1 MTGLNA
7 LLRTTPGQ
15 TIGPYLGQ
23 GLPFTGDNQL
33 VPHGTTGAI
42 CLHGVVYDGNGAPIE
57 DALVEIWQ
65 AAPDGTVAQAA
76 GSLDR
81 DGWTFTGWGRA
92 ACDRTGE
99 YSFTTVLPGATED
112 GKPPF
117 FAVVVFARGLLDK
130 LFTRIYLP
138 GHPANTADPLL
149 CSLDEAQRATLVATE
164 DAVGHLRF
172 DIYLQGDRETVF
184 LRHG

>member
-1 MTGLNA
+1 MTA
-7 LLRTTPGQ
+7 LRTTPGQ

-23 GLPFTGDNQL
+23 GLPFPGDNQL
-33 VPHGTTGAI
+33 VPFGTPGAI
-42 CLHGVVYDGNGAPIE
+42 RLHGHVYAGDGSVIP

-65 AAPDGTVAQAA
+65 ADADGNVAQEA
-76 GSLDR
+76 GSFAR
-81 DGWTFTGWGRA
+81 DGWTFTGWGRT

-99 YSFTTVLPGATED
+99 FSFTTVLPGATGE
-112 GKPPF
+112 GKAPF

-138 GHPANTADPLL
+138 GHPANAADPLL
-149 CSLDEAQRATLVATE
+149 ASLDEGERSTLIARADET
-164 DAVGHLRF
+164 GLRF
-172 DIYLQGDRETVF
+172 DIHLQGASETVF